1 MRLRRNRLKTCK
13 VRAAVPKKDKEG
25 NAYIEYGTA
34 RSFQAEV
41 WAAGGKLQQEM
52 YGVRLPSIRNLRVE
66 GKYKE
71 VLEGRKLQYTL
82 QDGTSF
88 AVNDGICI
96 YTGEEPDYKI
106 VAIYPYY
113 FLTMEVEKL

>member
-13 VRAAVPKKDKEG
+13 VRAAIPKKDKEG
-25 NAYIEYGTA
+25 NVYIEYGAA

-41 WAAGGKLQQEM
+41 WAAGGKQQQEM
-52 YGVRLPSIRNLRVE
+52 YGVRLPNIRNLLME
-66 GKYKE
+66 GKYRE
-71 VLEGRKLQYTL
+71 ELEGRKLQYTL

-88 AVNDGICI
+88 AANDGICI
-96 YTGEEPDYKI
+96 YTEEEPDYKV
-106 VAIYPYY
+106 VAIYPHY